1 MRMMIS
7 SMLLTATLLAGA
19 STPTTA
25 NKPRP
30 PKHYPITSR
39 GAVGDGR
46 TLNTKAIQAVID
58 RCAGS
63 GGGVVVVPRGT
74 FLTGAIFLKQ
84 GCNLVVE
91 KGGVLKGS
99 TDPQDYPLV
108 KTRWEGVEREWTAAL
123 VNAEGLTGVELSGE
137 GTIDGSGEQWTQ
149 NLAQQLQQQ
158 AQPQPSAT
166 TTGAVRRGPRLIC
179 FQSCRRVRVAG
190 LTLRNQAAWGL
201 HILYSEDV
209 VVEGLTI
216 RAAHNIPSSD
226 GIDVD
231 SSRRVRITGCDI
243 DVNDDC
249 ISIKS
254 GRDEDGLRVNRPSE
268 EIVIEK
274 TRFGYG
280 HGGVALGS
288 ETSGGIRNVEVRDCV
303 AEAGNWAPVRLK
315 TQPSRGGVVENITFR
330 NFRLRDVRRAFEMNM
345 AWTSSRGTLGPAAK
359 VLPVFRRIRLI
370 NVSGTA
376 QSGGVIRGL
385 KDSPIENVVFE
396 DCRVTAETGLVVE
409 HAREMD
415 YYGLKLAV
423 KEGAPVVLKG
433 VE

>member
-7 SMLLTATLLAGA
+7 SMVLTATLLAVA

-25 NKPRP
+25 NKLRP
-30 PKHYPITSR
+30 PKRYPITNG

-58 RCAGS
+58 RCAGG

-74 FLTGAIFLKQ
+74 FLTGALFLKQ
-84 GCNLVVE
+84 GCNLEVE

-99 TDPQDYPLV
+99 TDPQDYPPV

-149 NLAQQLQQQ
+149 NFAQPLRQ
-158 AQPQPSAT
+158 QPQPSAA
-166 TTGAVRRGPRLIC
+166 TTGAVRRGKPRLIC

-209 VVEGLTI
+209 VVDGLTI
-216 RAAHNIPSSD
+216 RAAHDIPSSD

-231 SSRRVRITGCDI
+231 SSRRVHITNCDI

-268 EIVIEK
+268 EILIEK

-303 AEAGNWAPVRLK
+303 AEASNWAPVRLK
-315 TQPSRGGVVENITFR
+315 TQPSRGGVVENITYR

-376 QSGGVIRGL
+376 QAGGVIRGL
-385 KDSPIENVVFE
+385 KESPIEQVVFE
-396 DCRVTAETGLVVE
+396 DCRVAAETGLVVE
-409 HAREMD
+409 HARTMD
-415 YYGLKLAV
+415 YSGLKLAV

-433 VE
+433 IE